1 MTRKSLLILALM
13 APLAVLSA
21 CTPVVVGGAAYIVAD
36 QILEQ
41 DGDDGLF

>member
-1 MTRKSLLILALM
+1 MTRKPFLVLTLIASC
-13 APLAVLSA
+13 AFLSA

-36 QILEQ
+36 QLLEQ